1 MEDNFENDIFNI
13 ISLPNKVSGIKE
25 DLPFFLVTDKVKKIF
40 NKRFSRA
47 LRTIKNTFTFLAAR
61 WRIFRQQ
68 IKVNVGMV

>member
-1 MEDNFENDIFNI
+1 MEDNFENDIFNMT
-13 ISLPNKVSGIKE
+13 LPNKVSGVKE
-25 DLPFFLVTDKVKKIF
+25 YLPFSLATDKVKKIF